1 MADNQLLVVKKLKS
15 LSENKNCLSVALRK
29 VIHVD
34 MDAFYASVEQRDQPA
49 LRGRPVAVGGSG
61 QRGVVAAASYEA
73 RAFGVH
79 SAMSS
84 RRARRLCPELVFVPA
99 RFEVYRAVSRQIRA
113 IYGDYTELI
122 EPLSLDEAYLD
133 VTFPKQ
139 GPPSATLLA
148 QEIRRRIREETGLTA
163 SAGVSFN
170 KFLAKVASDMRK
182 PNGQMLIAPED
193 ALAFLEEL
201 PIEKFHGIG
210 RVTAAR
216 MRALG
221 IHTGLD
227 LKQRTEVELV
237 RRFGKVG
244 RHYHRIVRALDDR
257 PVNPNR
263 QRKSIGAERTFGEDI
278 STASLL
284 EDKLLDLCRRIFKT
298 MKESGRY
305 GRTITLKMKKPDFT
319 IINRSRSYEREVRE
333 LAILQDLALELLR
346 DHWQEG
352 TPLRLLGISVSNLSP
367 TDPGT
372 GIQLD
377 LSFPEIGPGDTPR
390 SEV

>member
-1 MADNQLLVVKKLKS
+1 M
-15 LSENKNCLSVALRK
+15 RK

-34 MDAFYASVEQRDQPA
+34 MDAFYASVEQRDQPG

-84 RRARRLCPELVFVPA
+84 RRARRLCPELIFVPA
-99 RFEVYRAVSRQIRA
+99 RFELYKAVSRQIRA
-113 IYGDYTELI
+113 IYADYTDLV

-133 VTFPKQ
+133 VTHPKQ
-139 GPPSATLLA
+139 GPTSAILLA
-148 QEIRRRIREETGLTA
+148 REIRRRIREETGLTA
-163 SAGVSFN
+163 SAGISFN

-193 ALAFLEEL
+193 ALAFLEKL

-227 LKQRTEVELV
+227 LKQWTEVDLV

-244 RHYHRIVRALDDR
+244 RHYYRIVRAQDER

-263 QRKSIGAERTFGEDI
+263 KRKSIGAERTFREDI
-278 STASLL
+278 RTASLL
-284 EDKLLDLCRRIFKT
+284 KDQLLDLCQRIFKT

-305 GRTITLKMKKPDFT
+305 GRTISLKMKKPDFS
-319 IINRSRSYEREVRE
+319 IVSRSRSFEQEVRE
-333 LAILQDLALELLR
+333 LSILQELTLELFR
-346 DHWQEG
+346 DHWEEG
-352 TPLRLLGISVSNLSP
+352 TPLRLLGVSVSNLSP
-367 TDPGT
+367 TDPGI
-372 GIQLD
+372 GVQLD
-377 LSFPEIGPGDTPR
+377 LAFPNSGAANSP
-390 SEV
+390 